1 MTAAS
6 LRTRLFLVI
15 LAPLLLM
22 ALILGLWRVNAAQA
36 TAEELFDRSLR
47 AAALAISKD
56 VTISG
61 GDALLPTTRDFIEGV
76 AGGEV
81 FYHATGPGGIYV
93 TGYAYPPVAQGDAPL
108 FEASYRGEAVRVTR
122 LTETVTIDGLTG
134 PSTVTVW
141 QRLSDRQAF
150 ARELATRSAI
160 LIGAL
165 MGTLAIVV
173 WFGVGLGLRP
183 LVALE
188 EAIAARSP
196 NDLAR
201 IKRAVPAE
209 VQGITGTLNRL
220 FGQVEESMEAHK
232 TFISDAAHQLRNPA
246 AAVQSMAAAARD
258 APDETARQE
267 RLAGLEAAARRSARV
282 ANQLLSLDRL
292 QHGVAA
298 SESFDLASTLAELC
312 TDIATDVLAR
322 GIEFSYDGPETPTQ
336 IKGDRLLIEEAVRNL
351 IDNALKHATGLTRL
365 EVQLIL
371 ENKDARITVKDD
383 GRGLSPTDADAAF
396 RRFSQVRPSDGSGLG
411 LAIVSSVASKHNGSV
426 GIDAVEEGASVSL
439 RLPVTSG

>member
-1 MTAAS
+1 MSTAS
-6 LRTRLFLVI
+6 LRTRLFVVI
-15 LAPLLLM
+15 LVPLLLM
-22 ALILGLWRVNAAQA
+22 ALALGLWRINSAQA

-61 GDALLPTTRDFIEGV
+61 GDALLPTTRDFIGGV

-93 TGYAYPPVAQGDAPL
+93 TGYAYPPVQQGDAPL
-108 FEASYRGEAVRVTR
+108 FEATYRGEAVRVAR
-122 LTETVTIDGLTG
+122 LTETVTIDGLSG
-134 PSTVTVW
+134 PSTITAW

-165 MGTLAIVV
+165 MGTLAVVV

-183 LVALE
+183 LTTLE

-196 NDLAR
+196 DDLAR
-201 IKRAVPAE
+201 IKRRVPAE

-258 APDETARQE
+258 APDEAARME

-292 QHGVAA
+292 QHGAA
-298 SESFDLASTLAELC
+298 MTERFDLASALSELC
-312 TDIATDVLAR
+312 TDIGADVLAR
-322 GIEFSYDGPETPTQ
+322 GLEFSYDGPPGPLELSA
-336 IKGDRLLIEEAVRNL
+336 DRVLVEEAVQNL
-351 IDNALKHATGLTRL
+351 IDNALKHATGVTRL
-365 EVQLIL
+365 EVELAQ
-371 ENKDARITVKDD
+371 EAREARITVRDN
-383 GRGLSPTDADAAF
+383 GRGLSPADADAAF
-396 RRFSQVRPSDGSGLG
+396 RRFSQVRPSEGSGLG
-411 LAIVSSVASKHNGSV
+411 LAIVSSVAEKHGGSV
-426 GIDAVEEGASVSL
+426 QIDSVTSGASVSL
-439 RLPVTSG
+439 RLPL

>member
-6 LRTRLFLVI
+6 LRTRLFVVI
-15 LAPLLLM
+15 LAPLLIM
-22 ALILGLWRVNAAQA
+22 ALALGFWRVNAAQA

-61 GDALLPTTRDFIEGV
+61 GDALLPTTRDFIGGV

-108 FEASYRGEAVRVTR
+108 FAATYRGEAVRVTR

-134 PSTVTVW
+134 SSTVTAW
-141 QRLSDRQAF
+141 QRLSDREAF

-196 NDLAR
+196 DDLAR
-201 IKRAVPAE
+201 IKRPVPAE

-258 APDETARQE
+258 APDEAARTE

-292 QHGVAA
+292 QHGATA
-298 SESFDLASTLAELC
+298 SERFDLARALSELC

-322 GIEFSYDGPETPTQ
+322 GMEFSYDGPDAPLELE
-336 IKGDRLLIEEAVRNL
+336 GDRLLIEEAVQNL
-351 IDNALKHATGLTRL
+351 IDNALKHATGLSRV
-365 EVQLIL
+365 EVHLTQDDR
-371 ENKDARITVKDD
+371 EARITVRDD
-383 GRGLSPTDADAAF
+383 GRGLNPEDADSAF
-396 RRFSQVRPSDGSGLG
+396 RRFSQVRPSEGSGLG
-411 LAIVSSVASKHNGSV
+411 LAIVASVAEKHGGAV
-426 GIDAVEEGASVSL
+426 RIDRVEQGASVSL
-439 RLPVTSG
+439 CMPL